1 MIKSLYMKKTT
12 EYLYIFTKLSASI
25 ILLILVILLFYLLI
39 NSYKKVD
46 IESSNLSSQ
55 FHELTNQITDNEKS
69 IINIFNKTQESF
81 KNLSEHLKNHNDSD
95 EIKTIRISVNKLN
108 LKINEI
114 ISLNNQL
121 QKKQQPIKIK
131 ESIEDESN
139 YQLRSLIKLISIK
152 FKNGENIEEEILLLD
167 SFVPINKKY
176 LLNKLFLIELSPFYG
191 FSNLK
196 KEFEQSIKLYTK
208 NNFLLKNQNNILK
221 FIFKIID
228 IKPGNLTRYK
238 SEELNILMRAKGYM
252 DLGNLK
258 KSLDQIMLISDYNKF
273 FLLWIKQIKI
283 YIEFNKILNEVGK
296 ID

>member
-1 MIKSLYMKKTT
+1 M
-12 EYLYIFTKLSASI
+12 
-25 ILLILVILLFYLLI
+25 LFYLLI

-152 FKNGENIEEEILLLD
+152 FKI
-167 SFVPINKKY
+167 
-176 LLNKLFLIELSPFYG
+176 
-191 FSNLK
+191 
-196 KEFEQSIKLYTK
+196 
-208 NNFLLKNQNNILK
+208 
-221 FIFKIID
+221 
-228 IKPGNLTRYK
+228 
-238 SEELNILMRAKGYM
+238 
-252 DLGNLK
+252 
-258 KSLDQIMLISDYNKF
+258 
-273 FLLWIKQIKI
+273 
-283 YIEFNKILNEVGK
+283 
-296 ID
+296 